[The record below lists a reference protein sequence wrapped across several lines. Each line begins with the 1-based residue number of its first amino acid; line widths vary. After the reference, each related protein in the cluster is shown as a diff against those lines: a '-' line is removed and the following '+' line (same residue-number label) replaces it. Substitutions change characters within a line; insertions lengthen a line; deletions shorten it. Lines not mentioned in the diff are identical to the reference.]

1 MDKIFYDYCFTWI
14 FKTFLMDLDVALR
27 GDKIADPIRY
37 LRDETYERL
46 RLKLG
51 ENTRIMGPDVN
62 RLREDLFELQ
72 FLVYTTEVR

>member
-1 MDKIFYDYCFTWI
+1 
-14 FKTFLMDLDVALR
+14 MDLDVTI
-27 GDKIADPIRY
+27 KSNQISDPIRY

-46 RLKLG
+46 RLRLG

-62 RLREDLFELQ
+62 RLRENLFELQ

>member
-1 MDKIFYDYCFTWI
+1 
-14 FKTFLMDLDVALR
+14 MDLDVILR
-27 GDKIADPIRY
+27 GDHIADPIRY

-62 RLREDLFELQ
+62 KLRENLFELQ